1 MSFILDQ
8 FYTGSFESHVK
19 IQKIDCKQ
27 LTTNNDNLHGFS
39 FIMNGKRLKHKYLRF
54 LDDCFISEMLLLHSL
69 KTQST
74 LMLRQP
80 IT

>member
-8 FYTGSFESHVK
+8 FYTGK

-27 LTTNNDNLHGFS
+27 LTTNNNNLHGFS